1 MVGDTVGDL
10 EAGYHERGRDLVDC
24 EARRRELLASWQA
37 ERALQDRWR
46 EETAPKRR
54 GWWPF

>member
-1 MVGDTVGDL
+1 MVGDTIGAL
-10 EAGYHERGRDLVDC
+10 ETGYQERGRDLVEC
-24 EARRRELLASWQA
+24 EARRAELLASWRA

-46 EETAPKRR
+46 EETAPKR